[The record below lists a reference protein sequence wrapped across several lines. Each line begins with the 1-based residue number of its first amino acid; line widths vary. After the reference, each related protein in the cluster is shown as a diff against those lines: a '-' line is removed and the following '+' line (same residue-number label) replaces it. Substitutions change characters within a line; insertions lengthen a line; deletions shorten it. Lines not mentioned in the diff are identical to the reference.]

1 MVFNMEEI
9 IKLNFNVPE
18 DRKYIRIMAIGDV
31 HYGNKYH
38 DKDMF
43 PKFMK
48 QALKDKD
55 MYILSVGDL
64 IECATKRSLGLQ
76 DQVIPVM
83 DQVEDM
89 IEILKPFADEN
100 RVIGLINGNHE
111 NRAMK
116 EASIDVSRL
125 MSKALDVRYLGIGA
139 ILYMSVKGKK
149 SKRGQNYTIYAT
161 HGFSGART
169 AGGKMNACMRLR
181 DVVDADLYLH
191 GHVHSLDHHTEEVF
205 TIDRGNLQLKK
216 KHYVLTGGYLKYWG
230 SYAQGKAYPP
240 SGTSGSPKIKFH
252 SGMKRISVVI

>member
-1 MVFNMEEI
+1 MEKIINLTFEAKEGKKFIRMMV
-9 IKLNFNVPE
+9 VS
-18 DRKYIRIMAIGDV
+18 DV

-43 PKFMK
+43 PKYMN

-55 MYILSVGDL
+55 MYILTNGDL
-64 IECATKRSLGLQ
+64 IECATKRSLGLE

-89 IEILKPFADEN
+89 IKILEPFAKQG
-100 RVIGLINGNHE
+100 RIIGLINGNHE

-116 EASIDVSRL
+116 EASIDVSRFIAN
-125 MSKALDVRYLGIGA
+125 SLDVRHLGIGA
-139 ILYMSVKGKK
+139 ILYINVRTENRR
-149 SKRGQNYTIYAT
+149 RGQYYTIYAT

-252 SGMKRISVVI
+252 SDMKRISVVI